1 MGKILSRCPTFFF
14 AAKLSYDDSVNEG
27 RTLGSRL
34 WKLFNSPHDLPA
46 GKRLA
51 LLESEAI
58 DTELRKEVLD
68 LLEVSLSRTVEQ
80 SVSPAPAGGP
90 EYLVGY
96 QFDRFMIVGFIGQ
109 GGFGRIYAAHDR
121 DLRESW
127 HTKSLG
133 WSDARASRAAD

>member
-1 MGKILSRCPTFFF
+1 MRDERW
-14 AAKLSYDDSVNEG
+14 AAV
-27 RTLGSRL
+27 
-34 WKLFNSPHDLPA
+34 WKLFNSAHDLPA

-51 LLESEAI
+51 YWNPRPSIRSFAKRSWTYWKFPYPARL
-58 DTELRKEVLD
+58 
-68 LLEVSLSRTVEQ
+68 EQ

-90 EYLVGY
+90 EYPVGY

-127 HTKSLG
+127 H
-133 WSDARASRAAD
+133 